1 MMPHPVVDVR
11 LVDGEVLDF
20 RCEGGTTMVAV
31 VEHAAQQDVHKR
43 RVNDL
48 IHESLRDH
56 LESEPIAFFCE
67 CARPRCFETV
77 WLTPMEYEKNR
88 SNPRW
93 RARSARH

>member
-1 MMPHPVVDVR
+1 MPSEER
-11 LVDGEVLDF
+11 LWALLLF
-20 RCEGGTTMVAV
+20 LLPASLFLLSNPTCVASYAPSV
-31 VEHAAQQDVHKR
+31 QASLHKR
-43 RVNDL
+43 NVNDL
-48 IHESLRDH
+48 IHESLHGYRQT
-56 LESEPIAFFCE
+56 EPIAFFCE

>member
-1 MMPHPVVDVR
+1 
-11 LVDGEVLDF
+11 
-20 RCEGGTTMVAV
+20 MVAV
-31 VEHAAQQDVHKR
+31 VESADEQGVHKR

-56 LESEPIAFFCE
+56 MGSEPIAFFCE

-77 WLTPMEYEKNR
+77 WLTPVEYENSR

-93 RARSARH
+93 HARSGRH